1 MFNVRQAQIIVGY
14 FVTHNRRAISG
25 AAKHL
30 RMNPSEMLQQ
40 AYYKMGNKKPITAY
54 KNKYGQTTPI
64 GTKAVNK
71 PKTDPQD
78 GSWDK
83 YYEKKMQGDLLLKD
97 TGVNFD

>member
-1 MFNVRQAQIIVGY
+1 MFDVRTAQIIVGY

-40 AYYKMGNKKPITAY
+40 AYYKMGKKKPITAY
-54 KNKYGQTTPI
+54 KDKYGNPTPI
-64 GTKAVNK
+64 GTKSIAK

-83 YYEKKMQGDLLLKD
+83 YHQKQMDDHMILKD
-97 TGVNFD
+97 VDINFD